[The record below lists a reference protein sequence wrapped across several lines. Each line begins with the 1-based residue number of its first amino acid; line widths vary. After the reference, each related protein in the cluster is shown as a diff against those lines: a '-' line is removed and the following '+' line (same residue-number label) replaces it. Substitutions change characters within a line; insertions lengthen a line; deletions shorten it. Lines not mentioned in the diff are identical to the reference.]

1 MKIQKHDVEVLY
13 IALAGV
19 TDTSR
24 NRDKERWGMPD
35 SRTFTRFCLEGGLC
49 GVRGGWELG
58 AGSCASSFRVV
69 A

>member
-35 SRTFTRFCLEGGLC
+35 SRTFTRFCLE
-49 GVRGGWELG
+49 R
-58 AGSCASSFRVV
+58 AACAEFVV
-69 A
+69 AGNWVQVLARAVLG